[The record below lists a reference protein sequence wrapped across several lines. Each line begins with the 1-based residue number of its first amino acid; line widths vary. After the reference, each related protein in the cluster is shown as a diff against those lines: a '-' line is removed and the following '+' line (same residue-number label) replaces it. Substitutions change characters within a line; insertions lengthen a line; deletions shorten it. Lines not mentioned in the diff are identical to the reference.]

1 MKEARIVSK
10 LVVVKENRNKM
21 MKKMEKKP
29 VSLKVLVKKKEK
41 EEKN

>member
-1 MKEARIVSK
+1 MKEARLVSK

-21 MKKMEKKP
+21 MKKMEKKA

-41 EEKN
+41 EKKN